1 MIVNYN
7 NLDIYFYHEGSDFM
21 SLITFEDIKNNK
33 EFKTYI
39 EIGDKHLGVKG
50 YTKHDFGHVTKV
62 SETAGYILET
72 LGYSKRD
79 VDLAKIAGYIHDIG
93 NMVNRDEHAQTGACL
108 CFNILTRLGMEPEE
122 IATIV
127 SAVGNHDEEVG
138 SPINPVSAALI
149 LGDKTD
155 VRRSRVRNIDFST
168 FDIHDRVNYAVEK
181 ATVEVDG
188 LNKSIELDLTID
200 TSICPLME
208 YFEIFISR
216 MMLCRKAADFLNTN
230 FKLTMNGTK
239 ML

>member
-1 MIVNYN
+1 MQ
-7 NLDIYFYHEGSDFM
+7 
-21 SLITFEDIKNNK
+21 LITFEDIKNNK

-39 EIGDKHLGVKG
+39 EVGDRHLGIKG

-62 SETAGYILET
+62 AETAGDILAI
-72 LGYSKRD
+72 LGFTERE
-79 VDLAKIAGYIHDIG
+79 VELAKIAGYIHDIG
-93 NMVNRDEHAQTGACL
+93 NMVNREEHAQTGACL
-108 CFNILTRLGMEPEE
+108 CFNILTRLDMDPEE
-122 IATIV
+122 IATVV

-155 VRRSRVRNIDFST
+155 VRRSRVRNTDFVT

-181 ATVEVDG
+181 AIIKVDG
-188 LNKSIELDLTID
+188 EDKSIELELTID

-208 YFEIFISR
+208 YFEIFITR
-216 MMLCRKAADFLNTN
+216 MMLCRKAADFLDAK